1 MARKVFI
8 SFLGTNNYTE
18 CVYSFNFDKSP
29 VVKFVQSALVNIFCS
44 DWTEND
50 KIYIFTTEEALE
62 NWKKLQSEWNVNI
75 PFENVMI
82 KSGKNEAEIW
92 EIFQSMFN
100 VMSEDDKLYVDIT
113 HSFRSLPLLA
123 SSLLQYA
130 KFLRHISVKA
140 IYYGAFETLGNPRD
154 IQERIPNPVDRN
166 APIFDL
172 TAFSEIQDWAAAA
185 NDFIRFGN
193 SSRLNQLTKDDINPV
208 LRLSE
213 GKDEVA
219 SNLRKLNDNIDKLSL
234 NIKTNRG
241 RNLVEGTELDNIV
254 NILTS
259 LKQNLIT
266 PLNPILDELKNSI
279 KPIFKGK
286 GNRKNILVSV
296 QWCIDKQLI
305 QEGFTLLQEGILSYF
320 LEDYL
325 SEAKRTFISGFL
337 NHYCKNDFDQTKYT
351 LENPSKD
358 FLIAH
363 LMSFNNISKWSSIFS
378 QITEIRNDIN
388 HAGIRANPLTA
399 NKFEAKLKDL
409 FKKTT
414 ELLTLD
420 NSQLSIPDSQLFIN
434 LSNHP
439 SALWQAAQLEAASV
453 YGEIIDLPFPAVN
466 PEGDEEY
473 IQSLGNEYVEKIEQM
488 SQGKNVTVHLMGE
501 LTLTYCLVNALITKG
516 IKCIASTTERV
527 SEEKDGVKISEF
539 RFKQFRKYK

>member
-1 MARKVFI
+1 MDRKVFI

-18 CVYSFNFDKSP
+18 CIYSFNSDKSP
-29 VVKFVQSALVNIFCS
+29 VVTFVQSALINIFCS

-62 NWKKLQSEWNVNI
+62 NWKKLQSEWNVNT

-82 KSGKNEAEIW
+82 KSGKNETEIW
-92 EIFQSMFN
+92 EIFQSMFK
-100 VMSEDDKLYVDIT
+100 VMLEYDELYVDIT

-154 IQERIPNPVDRN
+154 IQNRIPNPNDRN

-219 SNLRKLNDNIDKLSL
+219 SNLKKLNDNIDKLSL

-254 NILTS
+254 SILTS
-259 LKQNLIT
+259 LKQDLIT

-279 KPIFKGK
+279 KSIFKGK
-286 GNRKNILVSV
+286 GNRENLLVSV

-337 NHYCKNDFDQTKYT
+337 NHYSKNDFDQTKYI
-351 LENPSKD
+351 LENSNKD
-358 FLIAH
+358 FLITH
-363 LMSFNNISKWSSIFS
+363 LKSFNNISEWSSIFS

-388 HAGIRANPLTA
+388 HAGIRSNPLAA
-399 NKFEAKLKDL
+399 NKFETKLNDL
-409 FKKTT
+409 FKKAT
-414 ELLTLD
+414 ELLTSD
-420 NSQLSIPDSQLFIN
+420 NFQLSTLNSQLFIN

-439 SALWQAAQLEAASV
+439 SVLWQAAQLEAATV

-466 PEGDEEY
+466 PEGDEKY
-473 IQSLGNEYVEKIEQM
+473 IQSLGKEYLEKIEQLA
-488 SQGKNVTVHLMGE
+488 QGKDVTVHLMGE
-501 LTLTYCLVNALITKG
+501 LTLTYCLVNALMAKG
-516 IKCIASTTERV
+516 IKCVASTTERIA
-527 SEEKDGVKISEF
+527 EEKDGIKISAF
-539 RFKQFRKYK
+539 QFKQFREYK